1 MSGRDQHQVTWV
13 ENLRRW
19 CEWQLF
25 YASLDFHNYLIH
37 FYSHHSIIRPLNNN
51 STDSSRFYFIER
63 NTLNIILSIIIFG
76 TLEKQKRS
84 SLGHLV
90 VNMVLQIFYLV
101 QSFAEFI
108 ILSFNDYMMAFID
121 LIAIMAIASC
131 FAKTASEPP
140 RRNWFSKILLRS
152 IGVK

>member
-1 MSGRDQHQVTWV
+1 
-13 ENLRRW
+13 
-19 CEWQLF
+19 
-25 YASLDFHNYLIH
+25 
-37 FYSHHSIIRPLNNN
+37 
-51 STDSSRFYFIER
+51 
-63 NTLNIILSIIIFG
+63 
-76 TLEKQKRS
+76 
-84 SLGHLV
+84 
-90 VNMVLQIFYLV
+90 MVLQIFYLV